1 MSERRKSDR
10 RKSEP
15 APNPAGY
22 ADPVSTAMASL
33 LSVHAAL
40 TPEWL
45 IDAACSA
52 AERTLNATFTF
63 VYFEEQD
70 GRLAPLAPASDIRR
84 RSLQR
89 AVDAFGF
96 DMLRT
101 KLDPADASV
110 VVEALDTRNTIN
122 TTPAEIFGGVAPKAA
137 EAAAALGLPAA
148 TIVPLE
154 NAGERLGA
162 LVMLLHATPADKS
175 YADHARL
182 LGEHVA
188 SAAVNLRQTHQ
199 AREQGVIDIVRS
211 VFDARKFETELS
223 RELSRADRY
232 RHEAAI
238 VVIEATN
245 LRLLRERF
253 GRFLVDQLVQALGE
267 QLAEHS
273 RDIDV
278 IGAYKDTG
286 YAMILTEANTD
297 GAAVAAERLLEA
309 AVAVRISDDVPGLEL
324 HLVAGYAS
332 FPADGK
338 TTDALFASVERRM
351 YGLDQAKVAS

>member
-1 MSERRKSDR
+1 MAERRKNDR

-15 APNPAGY
+15 APNAAGY

-33 LSVHAAL
+33 LSVHAAS

-45 IDAACSA
+45 IDAACTA

-96 DMLRT
+96 AMLRT
-101 KLDPADASV
+101 KLDPASV
-110 VVEALDTRNTIN
+110 SVIVEALDTRSTIS
-122 TTPAEIFGGVAPKAA
+122 TTPAEVFGSLSGD
-137 EAAAALGLPAA
+137 AAAAAQSLGVPVA

-162 LVMLLHATPADKS
+162 MVMLLHAAPNTE
-175 YADHARL
+175 HARL
-182 LGEHVA
+182 LGEHIA

-232 RHEAAI
+232 RHEASI

-309 AVAVRISDDVPGLEL
+309 ASAVRLADEVPGLEL
-324 HLVAGYAS
+324 HLAS
-332 FPADGK
+332 GDATFPADGK
-338 TTDALFASVERRM
+338 TTDALYAAVERRM
-351 YGLDQAKVAS
+351 YGLDQAKAAS

>member
-1 MSERRKSDR
+1 MAERRKNDR

-33 LSVHAAL
+33 LSVHAAS

-45 IDAACSA
+45 IDAACTA
-52 AERTLNATFTF
+52 AERTLNASFTF

-70 GRLAPLAPASDIRR
+70 GRLAPLSPASDIRR
-84 RSLQR
+84 RSFQR

-101 KLDPADASV
+101 KLDPAAASAI
-110 VVEALDTRNTIN
+110 VEALDTRNTIN
-122 TTPAEIFGGVAPKAA
+122 TTPAEVFGGVSQNAA
-137 EAAAALGLPAA
+137 DAAKSLGVASA

-162 LVMLLHATPADKS
+162 MVLLS
-175 YADHARL
+175 YAAPNTEHAKL

-188 SAAVNLRQTHQ
+188 SASVNLRQTHE
-199 AREQGVIDIVRS
+199 AREQGVIDVVRS

-232 RHEAAI
+232 RHEAS
-238 VVIEATN
+238 VVVVEATN
-245 LRLLRERF
+245 LRLLRDRF

-286 YAMILTEANTD
+286 YAMILTEATTD
-297 GAAVAAERLLEA
+297 GAANAAERLLTA
-309 AVAVRISDDVPGLEL
+309 ANAVRLADEVPGLEL
-324 HLVAGYAS
+324 HLTSGYAS
-332 FPADGK
+332 FPSDGK
-338 TTDALFASVERRM
+338 TTDALFAAVERRM
-351 YGLDQAKVAS
+351 YGLDAQKAAS